1 MENVEQSVF
10 VHNINIEDVRAA
22 IEGREDFREVKYSD
36 HSAFVYFLGVAKD
49 IFPDP
54 NTAPDERT
62 KLLWKLRREC
72 RGLVFDLE
80 GNILARRFHKF
91 FNGMVECK
99 QAYEGSE

>member
-1 MENVEQSVF
+1 MNQEKMENNADTVF

-22 IEGREDFREVKYSD
+22 IAGRDDFREVHYGD
-36 HSAFVYFLGVAKD
+36 HSVFVYFLGMAKD

-72 RGLVFDLE
+72 RGLVFDRE
-80 GNILARRFHKF
+80 GKVLARRFHKF
-91 FNGMVECK
+91 FNGLINTS
-99 QAYEGSE
+99 AF